1 MGPARFHC
9 ATLLLPVL
17 SGVVQEP
24 WWLAAS
30 GRLEAGQKVMQYA
43 RSERE
48 VGDSSETRHLTER
61 EERWDEDKSRV
72 LSEVGFEPTPSE
84 EDHDLN
90 VAP

>member
-1 MGPARFHC
+1 MVACRLW
-9 ATLLLPVL
+9 ATR
-17 SGVVQEP
+17 
-24 WWLAAS
+24 
-30 GRLEAGQKVMQYA
+30 GRAKSDAICQI
-43 RSERE
+43 RE